1 MRWARLTAAVFL
13 FWLILTISL
22 GWQTVLLGLLLA
34 GLVATLKLRVFLAD
48 ADDDALN
55 GRELLGLIGYALAM
69 IPMVLP
75 AAWQVAQVVIRPHL
89 AIRPG
94 VLYHRTPLTRP
105 IARSALANSITI
117 TPGTHCVD
125 LDDDLLIIHC
135 LNPKFA
141 EALDGGVL
149 ERRLARILERRE

>member
-13 FWLILTISL
+13 FWLILTTSL
-22 GWQTVLLGLLLA
+22 SWQMVLLGLTLA
-34 GLVATLKLRVFLAD
+34 GLVSALKLRVFPSDSAE
-48 ADDDALN
+48 DALN

-75 AAWQVAQVVIRPHL
+75 AAWQVAKLVFRPEL

-94 VLYHRTPLTRP
+94 VLYHRTGLTRP

-125 LDDDLLIIHC
+125 LDDDLLVIHC
-135 LNPKFA
+135 LNPRFA

-149 ERRLARILERRE
+149 ERRLAAILERSP